1 MVKKNAKPERALG
14 ERLAVIES
22 RLDDVIGRL
31 VEIREYVPAR
41 IVEQSERLAGLER
54 AGRSLAWLV
63 GALGGSLASAF
74 VAHVLGG

>member
-1 MVKKNAKPERALG
+1 MVKRSEEHERALG

-22 RLDDVIGRL
+22 RLEDVIGRL

-41 IVEQSERLAGLER
+41 MVEQSERLAGLER

-63 GALGGSLASAF
+63 GALGGGLASGF
-74 VAHVLGG
+74 IAHVLGG

>member
-1 MVKKNAKPERALG
+1 MVKRFEEHEWAIG

-22 RLDDVIGRL
+22 RLEDVIGRL

-63 GALGGSLASAF
+63 GALGGSLAGAF
-74 VAHVLGG
+74 VVHVLGG